1 MGKLKSILRQNWL
14 TVIIFVAVVVGG
26 LFAVFNQLSTIP
38 PGISSPERAFIKSS
52 LSLESITD
60 NPLNAPIKL
69 LFFVV
74 NQLNLDSI
82 TVYRGLSGVFGVIF
96 LICFYNYLKHFQ
108 TRRVSLLAT
117 ILLFTSSWFLHN
129 TRLAL
134 ANILL
139 PLSVM
144 IILMSARKLQQSS
157 NTAII
162 SVLLGI
168 VLGLSLYVPAAASV
182 ALLVLIFGLKTKKTK
197 LKFKHLSSFFIS
209 LTITIAPLIYASTQ
223 NVELIYGIFGL
234 PQTFLPIEWLK
245 RVLAIPIFLFAKG
258 PLNPVTNLARLPIL
272 DVFSSA
278 LLVLG
283 VYAAYFK
290 VKQPHFRHIILAL
303 IASFVLIALN
313 GESLLPVIMPIIYIV
328 LSYGIAI
335 ILQQWLTVFPKN
347 PLVKNIGIF
356 IVVISLSFISFYH
369 LKRYFIAWP
378 NSPTTKIVFR
388 PHID

>member
-1 MGKLKSILRQNWL
+1 M
-14 TVIIFVAVVVGG
+14 
-26 LFAVFNQLSTIP
+26 FNQLSTIP
-38 PGISSPERAFIKSS
+38 PGISFQEQAFIKSS
-52 LSLESITD
+52 SSLELITN

-69 LFFVV
+69 LFLAA
-74 NQLNLDSI
+74 NQLDFDSLV
-82 TVYRGLSGVFGVIF
+82 VYRALSGIFGILL
-96 LICFYNYLKHFQ
+96 LICFYNYLKQFQ

-117 ILLFTSSWFLHN
+117 IMLFTSSWFLHN

-134 ANILL
+134 ASILL
-139 PLSVM
+139 PLAVV
-144 IILMSARKLQQSS
+144 IILMTARRLQQPN
-157 NTAII
+157 NTAFL
-162 SVLLGI
+162 SI
-168 VLGLSLYVPAAASV
+168 VLGVVLGLTLYVPAAASV
-182 ALLVLIFGLKTKKTK
+182 ALLVLLFGLKSKKSE
-197 LKFKHLSSFFIS
+197 LKFKHFSLFIFS
-209 LTITIAPLIYASTQ
+209 LILTIAPLIYVTVQ
-223 NVELIYGIFGL
+223 NVELIYDIFGL

-290 VKQPHFRHIILAL
+290 IKQPHFRHIILAL
-303 IASFVLIALN
+303 FASFVLIALN
-313 GESLLPVIMPIIYIV
+313 GESVLPVIMPIIYII
-328 LSYGIAI
+328 LSYGIALV
-335 ILQQWLTVFPKN
+335 LQQWFTVFPKN
-347 PLVKNIGIF
+347 PLVKNIGVF
-356 IVVISLSFISFYH
+356 IVVISLAFISFYH